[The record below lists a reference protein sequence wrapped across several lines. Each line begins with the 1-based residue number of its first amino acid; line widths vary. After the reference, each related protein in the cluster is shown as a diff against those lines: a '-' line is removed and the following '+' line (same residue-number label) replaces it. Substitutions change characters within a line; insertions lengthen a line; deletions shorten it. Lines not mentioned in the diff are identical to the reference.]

1 MKLRDNKGVTG
12 ADLSVALIVIVLFV
26 GIISA
31 LVYNFGMASKAVNRK
46 ATATNIAIS
55 KIEELKAIN
64 TAEQY
69 DDLQNEGPIYKDESG
84 QTVQKGP
91 YKVTTQITKYSDL
104 KQGLQDVIKIA
115 KVTVEYSV
123 GKENESID
131 ISTVITKGE

>member
-1 MKLRDNKGVTG
+1 MKLKDNKGVTG
-12 ADLSVALIVIVLFV
+12 ADLSVALIVIVLFA

-69 DDLQNEGPIYKDESG
+69 DNLPAQEIIYKNESG
-84 QTVQKGP
+84 QTVQSGP

-123 GKENESID
+123 GKENESLD
-131 ISTVITKGE
+131 LSTVITKGE

>member
-1 MKLRDNKGVTG
+1 MYIH
-12 ADLSVALIVIVLFV
+12 LSVALIVIVLFV

-55 KIEELKAIN
+55 KIEDLKAIN
-64 TAEQY
+64 TEEQY
-69 DDLQNEGPIYKDESG
+69 DNLPAIDTIYKNETG
-84 QTVQKGP
+84 ETVDNGP
-91 YKVTTQITKYSDL
+91 YKVTTQITKYSDQ